1 VLVPNA
7 TEPPAGIVT
16 SDAGVVMT
24 PDGCVVV
31 YGESWMNS
39 AFDGTPALSSRNSM

>member
-1 VLVPNA
+1 MVVPKA

-16 SDAGVVMT
+16 SEAGDVIA
-24 PDGCVVV
+24 PDGGVVV
-31 YGESWMNS
+31 YGESWMNC